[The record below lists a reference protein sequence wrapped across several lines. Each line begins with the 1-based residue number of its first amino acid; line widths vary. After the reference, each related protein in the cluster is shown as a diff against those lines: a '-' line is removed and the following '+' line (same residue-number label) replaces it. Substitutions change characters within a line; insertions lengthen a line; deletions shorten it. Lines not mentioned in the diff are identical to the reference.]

1 MGESSLNDLFYFDIE
16 TKTWTQIPGN
26 DTFPAER
33 SFHQMVSVGDNLFV
47 FGGCGKSG
55 RLSDLHEFDTATSK
69 WIKHSNVILST
80 DISIQFMNFCK
91 YLVLCIAKLLF
102 SLIFIGVQIGGFKRE
117 YWKNKWK
124 GWCYFDCCSKW
135 R

>member
-1 MGESSLNDLFYFDIE
+1 MIINIFSPNYSQATIGNRIYIFGGRQGIDMGESSLNDLFYFDIE

-69 WIKHSNVILST
+69 WIKHSNVIS
-80 DISIQFMNFCK
+80 
-91 YLVLCIAKLLF
+91 
-102 SLIFIGVQIGGFKRE
+102 GGTVTRH
-117 YWKNKWK
+117 NRQPT
-124 GWCYFDCCSKW
+124 GI
-135 R
+135 